1 MKIVLTLLGIALAGY
16 CLISAA
22 EQSSK
27 TIHKDGLP
35 AAKKVYVKYHGPEGL
50 TRRFSR
56 FFEIAAD
63 DYQITLANKQS
74 EADAQMEVSISEE
87 DTHVTI
93 NGKILHLGFLLRG
106 GQRTTLH
113 YCESTSDS
121 SDDSNRDTS
130 VLFGLLSAKSVT
142 GELKKRQ
149 PKVST
154 VYVNLIRG
162 NVDPVVADAIKAEFA
177 KGDFHPAANAASAD
191 AVLRTMGRTIEPI
204 ELSGTKRKLSIEI
217 SGAATYSSEGTQ
229 IRYKSIDGAAPE
241 KFQPC
246 LESLKSYLN
255 PGQQDNT
262 DNFWTAAAAAARALA
277 KR

>member
-1 MKIVLTLLGIALAGY
+1 VKILLVAFGMALAGY
-16 CLISAA
+16 GLIAA
-22 EQSSK
+22 EQSSE
-27 TIHKDGLP
+27 TVHKDGLP
-35 AAKKVYVKYHGPEGL
+35 AAKKVYVKYHGPERL

-63 DYQITLANKQS
+63 DQITLANKPR

-87 DTHVTI
+87 DTHVSI
-93 NGKILHLGFLLRG
+93 NGKILHLGFLLHG

-113 YCESTSDS
+113 YCESTSES
-121 SDDSNRDTS
+121 SDSSNRDIS
-130 VLFGLLSAKSVT
+130 VLFGLLSAKSLT

-162 NVDPVVADAIKAEFA
+162 NVDPLVADAIKAEFA
-177 KGDFHPAANAASAD
+177 QGDFHPAANAASAD
-191 AVLRTMGRTIEPI
+191 AVLRTMGATVEPI
-204 ELSGTKRKLSIEI
+204 ELSGTRRKLSIEI
-217 SGAATYSSEGTQ
+217 SGAATYSSERTQ
-229 IRYKSIDGAAPE
+229 IRYKSIDGAASE

-255 PGQQDNT
+255 RGQQDDT
-262 DNFWTAAAAAARALA
+262 DNFWTGAAAAARALA

>member
-1 MKIVLTLLGIALAGY
+1 MKIVLALLGIALAGS
-16 CLISAA
+16 CLIFAA
-22 EQSSK
+22 EQPSE

-149 PKVST
+149 PK
-154 VYVNLIRG
+154 G

-191 AVLRTMGRTIEPI
+191 AVLRTMGRTVEPI